1 MPDLWDRSPS
11 AVARASRRMAGRG
24 LDHAAQARKLG
35 LTPGE
40 LSILLQN
47 RPAPVPALRVI
58 IGGRKW

>member
-1 MPDLWDRSPS
+1 MPDLWDRST
-11 AVARASRRMAGRG
+11 
-24 LDHAAQARKLG
+24 AQARKLG

-47 RPAPVPALRVI
+47 RPAPALRVI